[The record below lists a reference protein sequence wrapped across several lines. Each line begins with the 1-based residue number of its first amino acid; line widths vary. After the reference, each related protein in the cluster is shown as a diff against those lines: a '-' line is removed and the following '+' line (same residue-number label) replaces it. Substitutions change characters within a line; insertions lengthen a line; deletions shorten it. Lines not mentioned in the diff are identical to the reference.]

1 MAALL
6 QIENLVAG
14 YGTIEALHGVTM
26 EVNAGEVVAVLGANG
41 AGKTTLLRSISGMI
55 KPKNGKITIDG
66 TNITGQKSHSVLHH
80 GIAHVAE
87 GREIFTR
94 LDVDDN
100 LRLGAFIRQK
110 GKLAGPELDMVL
122 ELFPRLAERR
132 KQIAGTLSGG
142 EQQMLAIARALL
154 SRPRVMLLDEPSM
167 GLAPIIVG
175 TIFSALEKIVAET
188 SLTILIVEQNAQAAL
203 DLASRGYLLESGL
216 VAESGDSQTL
226 NTAAIE
232 AAYLGTDAG

>member
-1 MAALL
+1 MSALL
-6 QIENLVAG
+6 TINNLVAG
-14 YGTIEALHGVTM
+14 YGSIEALHGINL

-41 AGKTTLLRSISGMI
+41 AGKTTLLRAISGMI
-55 KPKNGKITIDG
+55 KPKSGTITMGG
-66 TNITGQKSHSVLHH
+66 TNISGQRSHRVLKH
-80 GIAHVAE
+80 GVAHVAE
-87 GREIFTR
+87 GREIFGR

-100 LRLGAFIRQK
+100 LRLGAFIHQK
-110 GKLAGPELDMVL
+110 GKLAGSELDMVF

-132 KQIAGTLSGG
+132 SQVAGTLSGG

-154 SRPRVMLLDEPSM
+154 SRPKLMLLDEPSM

-203 DLASRGYLLESGL
+203 DLASRGYLLESGT
-216 VAESGDSQTL
+216 VAQSGNSREL
-226 NTAAIE
+226 NSAAIE
-232 AAYLGTDAG
+232 AAYLGAEGH